1 MQIHIKA
8 DMAASV
14 WKVLV
19 EPGDQVTENQ
29 QLVILESMKMEIPV
43 VSTAAGTVV
52 TVAAP
57 EGSSVLEG
65 EVLVTLSGDG
75 QTA

>member
-1 MQIHIKA
+1 MPIHIKA

-19 EPGDQVTENQ
+19 EPGDQVAENQ

-43 VSTAAGTVV
+43 VSFSAGVVITVV
-52 TVAAP
+52 AS

-65 EVLVTLSGDG
+65 DVLVTLSDDG
-75 QTA
+75 ETG